1 MGNFFLFIKGASH
14 RVIYT
19 RSSVP
24 VTFNLSKPF
33 FSSMPSMHWTYAK
46 AGVDIKKEHDVI
58 KALSGVIKHQK
69 DLRGFCG
76 LFELPFDAQHLLAI
90 STDGVGSKV
99 LIAAK
104 LDKWDT
110 IGIDCIAMN
119 VNDIYCV
126 GATPLAFV
134 DYLAMEKPD
143 ERIAAEVG
151 KGLDAGAEIADMYI
165 VSGETAILPEVV
177 NDLDLSGTCVGYVR
191 KDKVI
196 RGEQIEVGDLVLG
209 MKSSGIHSNGLTLA
223 RKVIKD
229 AGLDYNQPFTSE
241 RSIGEELLTP
251 TRIYTEVLE
260 LLQRCEV
267 HGLAHITGSGFLKL
281 GRITDLGFDIYNP
294 LAPNEIFTFLQ
305 EKGNITDEEMYKTFN
320 MGMGFAVVIPKSE
333 EHEALRITQGTIVGE
348 VVPKEKGITVGDVTV
363 V

>member
-1 MGNFFLFIKGASH
+1 
-14 RVIYT
+14 
-19 RSSVP
+19 
-24 VTFNLSKPF
+24 
-33 FSSMPSMHWTYAK
+33 MHWTYAK
-46 AGVDIKKEHDVI
+46 AGVDIKKEHGVV
-58 KALSGVIKHQK
+58 KALSEVIKHQK
-69 DLRGFCG
+69 DLRGFSG
-76 LFELPFDAQHLLAI
+76 LCELPFDHHHLLAI

-99 LIAAK
+99 LIAAA

-134 DYLAMEKPD
+134 DYLAMEQPD

-151 KGLDAGAEIADMYI
+151 KGLEAGAEIADMYI

-196 RGEQIEVGDLVLG
+196 RGEQIEAGDLVLG

-223 RKVIKD
+223 RKVVED
-229 AGLDYNQPFTSE
+229 SGLKYTDPFPLNCT

-251 TRIYTEVLE
+251 TRIYTEVLA
-260 LLQRCEV
+260 LWKRCEV

-333 EHEALRITQGTIVGE
+333 EREAVRITKGKIVGE
-348 VVPKEKGITVGDVTV
+348 VVPKDKGITVGDVRV
-363 V
+363 L

>member
-1 MGNFFLFIKGASH
+1 MQ
-14 RVIYT
+14 
-19 RSSVP
+19 
-24 VTFNLSKPF
+24 
-33 FSSMPSMHWTYAK
+33 WTYAK
-46 AGVDIKKEHDVI
+46 AGVDIKKEQGVV
-58 KALSGVIKHQK
+58 KALSAEIKRIK
-69 DLRGFCG
+69 ELKGFSG
-76 LFELPFDAQHLLAI
+76 LLELPFDTQHLLAI

-104 LDKWDT
+104 LNKWDT

-119 VNDIYCV
+119 VNDVYCV
-126 GATPLAFV
+126 GATPIAFV

-143 ERIAAEVG
+143 ERIASEVG
-151 KGLDAGAEIADMYI
+151 KGLEEGAEIADIYI
-165 VSGETAILPEVV
+165 VGGETAILPEVV

-196 RGEQIEVGDLVLG
+196 RGELIEVGDLVLG

-223 RKVIKD
+223 RKVIEG
-229 AGLDYNQPFTSE
+229 AGLSYNAPFEYKPE

-260 LLQRCEV
+260 LLKRCEM

-281 GRITDLGFDIYNP
+281 RRITDLGFDIYDPLEPNP
-294 LAPNEIFTFLQ
+294 IFKFVQ
-305 EKGNITDEEMYKTFN
+305 EFGNITDEEMYKTFN

-333 EHEALRITQGTIVGE
+333 EHEATRITGGKIVGE
-348 VVPKEKGITVGDVTV
+348 VVEKEKGIKVGNVKV
-363 V
+363 L

>member
-1 MGNFFLFIKGASH
+1 
-14 RVIYT
+14 
-19 RSSVP
+19 
-24 VTFNLSKPF
+24 
-33 FSSMPSMHWTYAK
+33 MHWTYAK
-46 AGVDIKKEHDVI
+46 AGVDIKKEHGVVKALASVI
-58 KALSGVIKHQK
+58 KRQK

-76 LFELPFDAQHLLAI
+76 LFELPFDAHHLLAI

-143 ERIAAEVG
+143 ERIAAEIG
-151 KGLDAGAEIADMYI
+151 KSLEAGAEIADMYI

-223 RKVIKD
+223 RKVIED
-229 AGLDYNQPFTSE
+229 AGLDYNKSFTSE

-260 LLQRCEV
+260 LLKRCEV

-294 LAPNEIFTFLQ
+294 LEPNEIFSFLQ
-305 EKGNITDEEMYKTFN
+305 EMGNITDEEMYKTFN
-320 MGMGFAVVIPKSE
+320 MGMGFAVVIPARE
-333 EHEALRITQGTIVGE
+333 EQEAIRITKGKIVGE
-348 VVPKEKGITVGDVTV
+348 VVAKDKGIKVGDVRV
-363 V
+363 L

>member
-1 MGNFFLFIKGASH
+1 
-14 RVIYT
+14 
-19 RSSVP
+19 
-24 VTFNLSKPF
+24 
-33 FSSMPSMHWTYAK
+33 MHWTYAK
-46 AGVDIKKEHDVI
+46 AGVDIKKEHGVI
-58 KALSGVIKHQK
+58 KALSAEIKRKK

-76 LFELPFDAQHLLAI
+76 LLELPFDPQHLLAI

-151 KGLDAGAEIADMYI
+151 KGLEAGARISDMHI
-165 VSGETAILPEVV
+165 VSGETAIMPEVV
-177 NDLDLSGTCVGYVR
+177 NDLDLSGTCVGYVK

-196 RGEQIEVGDLVLG
+196 RGEKIEVGDLVLG
-209 MKSSGIHSNGLTLA
+209 MKSSGVHSNGLTLA
-223 RKVIKD
+223 RKVVEN
-229 AGLDYNQPFTSE
+229 AGYKYTDPFPLNST

-260 LLQRCEV
+260 LLKRCEV

-281 GRITDLGFDIYNP
+281 GRITDFGFDIHNP

-305 EKGNITDEEMYKTFN
+305 EQGNITDEEMYKTFN
-320 MGMGFAVVIPKSE
+320 MGMGFAVVIPARE
-333 EHEALRITQGTIVGE
+333 EQEAVRITRGKIVGE
-348 VVPKEKGITVGDVTV
+348 VVAKDKGIAVGDVTV

>member
-1 MGNFFLFIKGASH
+1 MQ
-14 RVIYT
+14 
-19 RSSVP
+19 
-24 VTFNLSKPF
+24 
-33 FSSMPSMHWTYAK
+33 WTYAK
-46 AGVDIKKEHDVI
+46 AGVDIKKEQGVV
-58 KALSGVIKHQK
+58 KALSAEIKRIK
-69 DLRGFCG
+69 ELKGFSG
-76 LFELPFDAQHLLAI
+76 LLELPFDTQHLLAI

-104 LDKWDT
+104 LNKWDT

-119 VNDIYCV
+119 VNDVYCV
-126 GATPLAFV
+126 GATPIAFV

-143 ERIAAEVG
+143 ERIASEVG
-151 KGLDAGAEIADMYI
+151 KGLEEGAEIADIYI
-165 VSGETAILPEVV
+165 VGGETAILPEVV

-196 RGEQIEVGDLVLG
+196 RGELIEVGDLVLG

-223 RKVIKD
+223 RKVIEG
-229 AGLDYNQPFTSE
+229 AGLSYNAPFEYKPE

-260 LLQRCEV
+260 LLKRCEV

-281 GRITDLGFDIYNP
+281 RRITDLGFDIYDPIEPNP
-294 LAPNEIFTFLQ
+294 IFKFVQ
-305 EKGNITDEEMYKTFN
+305 ELGNITDEEMYKTFN

-333 EHEALRITQGTIVGE
+333 EHEATRITGGKIVGE
-348 VVPKEKGITVGDVTV
+348 VVEKEKGIKVGNVKV
-363 V
+363 L

>member
-1 MGNFFLFIKGASH
+1 
-14 RVIYT
+14 
-19 RSSVP
+19 
-24 VTFNLSKPF
+24 
-33 FSSMPSMHWTYAK
+33 MHWTYAK
-46 AGVDIKKEHDVI
+46 AGVDIKKEHGVV
-58 KALSGVIKHQK
+58 KALSNVIKRQT
-69 DLRGFCG
+69 DLRGFSG
-76 LFELPFDAQHLLAI
+76 LCELPFDTQHLLAI

-99 LIAAK
+99 LIAAA

-134 DYLAMEKPD
+134 DYLAMERPD
-143 ERIAAEVG
+143 ARIAAEVG
-151 KGLDAGAEIADMYI
+151 KGLEEGARISDMYI

-196 RGEQIEVGDLVLG
+196 RGEEIKVGDLVLG
-209 MKSSGIHSNGLTLA
+209 MQSSGIHSNGLTLA
-223 RKVIKD
+223 RKVVED
-229 AGLDYNQPFTSE
+229 AGFKYTDPFPPNPT
-241 RSIGEELLTP
+241 RSIGEELLIP

-260 LLQRCEV
+260 LLKRCEV

-281 GRITDLGFDIYNP
+281 GRITELGFGIDDP
-294 LAPNEIFTFLQ
+294 FEPNEIFTFLQ
-305 EKGNITDEEMYKTFN
+305 EQGTITDEEMYKTFN
-320 MGMGFAVVIPKSE
+320 MGMGFAVVIPARE
-333 EHEALRITQGTIVGE
+333 EQEAVRTTQGKIVGE
-348 VVPKEKGITVGDVTV
+348 VVAKEKGIKVGDVRV